1 MNMMDVICSPTFIWL
16 AIAIGLALIE
26 AVTLGLTCIWFA
38 GGAFVTAIV
47 SMADIPVI
55 AQVTIFVIVSCL
67 LFFFTAPIVKKKFN
81 NQVEQ
86 TNINSVVGMTGSV
99 VEPVTAEKIGRV
111 SLDGK
116 LWTARLEEGSPGL
129 EKGSLATVKDVRG
142 VTLIVSAQ
150 Q

>member
-99 VEPVTAEKIGRV
+99 VDPVTVEKSGRV

-116 LWTARLEEGSPGL
+116 LWTARLEEGSPDL
-129 EKGSLATVKDVRG
+129 EKGSVAIVKDVRG